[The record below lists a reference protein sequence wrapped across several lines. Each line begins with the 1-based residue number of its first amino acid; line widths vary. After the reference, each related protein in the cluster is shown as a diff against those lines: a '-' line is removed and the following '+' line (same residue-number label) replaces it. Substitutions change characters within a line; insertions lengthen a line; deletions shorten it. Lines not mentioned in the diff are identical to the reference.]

1 MIEYINSF
9 YSLYIGMAFYMML
22 GLVMVAMIKIFV
34 SPQMI
39 MKYIGGNNL
48 KSIVVASAIGVPL
61 PLCSCGVLPTAIE
74 IRKSGANI
82 GASTAFLISTPQTG
96 VNNIIATYGM
106 MGIFMA
112 IYRPIAAFVS
122 GIIGG
127 LITGFFDKNNKK
139 LIKTEE
145 TAHSCCSHNEVVKAE
160 TCCSNAKA
168 GVEDINCP
176 SCKEKTQEDIAWS
189 LKVKNSFKYAFGA
202 FVGDI
207 AVPFLVGV
215 AIAALISVLIPD
227 DFFLRYGINNSLVM
241 MILMIIIG
249 LPMYICSTSSIPI
262 AIALIM
268 KGISPGAAFVFL
280 FVGPV
285 TNIASIILLSKTW
298 GLKPTVAYIV
308 SVIIMSILFGL
319 LLDFILNITNIQLG
333 LVTHHNMHGAISFTM
348 LAGAIIFTIL
358 LLYSIIN
365 RLIRKVNKSNA
376 VQA

>member
-1 MIEYINSF
+1 M
-9 YSLYIGMAFYMML
+9 
-22 GLVMVAMIKIFV
+22 
-34 SPQMI
+34 
-39 MKYIGGNNL
+39 
-48 KSIVVASAIGVPL
+48 
-61 PLCSCGVLPTAIE
+61 
-74 IRKSGANI
+74 
-82 GASTAFLISTPQTG
+82 
-96 VNNIIATYGM
+96 
-106 MGIFMA
+106 
-112 IYRPIAAFVS
+112 
-122 GIIGG
+122 
-127 LITGFFDKNNKK
+127 
-139 LIKTEE
+139 
-145 TAHSCCSHNEVVKAE
+145 
-160 TCCSNAKA
+160 
-168 GVEDINCP
+168 
-176 SCKEKTQEDIAWS
+176 
-189 LKVKNSFKYAFGA
+189 
-202 FVGDI
+202 
-207 AVPFLVGV
+207 
-215 AIAALISVLIPD
+215 LIPD